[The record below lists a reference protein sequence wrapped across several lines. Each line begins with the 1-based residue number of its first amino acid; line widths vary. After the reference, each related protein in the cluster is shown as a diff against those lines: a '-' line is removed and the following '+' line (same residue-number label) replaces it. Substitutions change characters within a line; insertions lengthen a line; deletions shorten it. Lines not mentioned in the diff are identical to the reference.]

1 MLEPSAVDSLA
12 LVIYNPVELL
22 KVRAQVNRVESIK
35 YGRAV
40 MDLMRTEGFGGL
52 YKGFGALMLRDV
64 PGWGVY
70 FATYEIL
77 KTQFKIQEA
86 KKSGQDNSP
95 LNMLIKIWCAGVA
108 GQASWVVSYPFD
120 IVKTQIQ
127 CVENRRVP
135 MREVVR
141 SIHAT
146 EGVLGFFKGL
156 SPTLARSFVV
166 NGIALPSFEYLN
178 DRFTYCTTNKD

>member
-1 MLEPSAVDSLA
+1 
-12 LVIYNPVELL
+12 
-22 KVRAQVNRVESIK
+22 
-35 YGRAV
+35 
-40 MDLMRTEGFGGL
+40 
-52 YKGFGALMLRDV
+52 
-64 PGWGVY
+64 
-70 FATYEIL
+70 
-77 KTQFKIQEA
+77 
-86 KKSGQDNSP
+86 
-95 LNMLIKIWCAGVA
+95 MLIKIWCAGVA

-141 SIHAT
+141 SIYAT

-156 SPTLARSFVV
+156 SPTLARSFFV

-178 DRFTYCTTNKD
+178 DRFTYRTTNKD